1 MYILLKEIL
10 KDKINQKKLHDAKRL
25 IIEKNLFDY
34 DYYINQYPEVTEC
47 NMDLLDHYL
56 KIGYKEGK
64 NPSENFDT
72 DYYLRMYGDVRQSQ
86 LNPLEHYVLYGLKE
100 GRKCTT
106 KLNDEQ
112 INHIKEI
119 AIQEGLFDEE
129 YYRNQDTLLK
139 DADIDLFRHYLYV
152 GSDEGLNPSQNFDT
166 IFYNLNYKDSNRDK
180 LNPLVHYILE
190 VDDEEVP
197 TRMQL
202 TDEQVNKCV
211 SIIDDSNTFDDEYYL
226 EQNPDLLDENVN
238 LIEHYVTEG
247 YFDCYNPTRLFDTEY
262 YFKNNPDI
270 RAFAE
275 NPYVHYITNGKREGR
290 SAYKTKTVIAE
301 EQSRIDELEEQIKI
315 IEQSGLFDEEYYLNK
330 YEEAKYSLEGPIYH
344 YLTKGAKKGYN
355 PSKDFSTNYYLY
367 ANDDVKK
374 LGINPLIHY
383 ITVGLNEGRSRTIK
397 YLNDTSKQYYCNQ
410 IEEHIKQTGYTKY
423 SADAPYVS
431 IIMLNRDGR
440 EHLIRLFK
448 TFKERTNYPNYE
460 IIIVDNNSQ
469 DDSKEIIKQQ
479 TALPIVLIENKINKT
494 FSEANNQA
502 VEVAKGQYLLF
513 LNNDVEVFDGWLNHL
528 MDTALS
534 NKNIAAVGSRLIYPD
549 STESIYNKTKSYTIQ
564 HAGIVFRQENGSIKP
579 YNKDNGIP
587 YDLKQTQIEER
598 VAVTAASL
606 LVEKSKYLEVG
617 GFDNRYNYGYED
629 VDLCLKFYKKGYK
642 NYYNPNSILFHYEF
656 GTQETN
662 EKQIVKN
669 RRLNNLE
676 VFNKKWNTW
685 LKREVLNDKVT
696 KRQLFTDQKLKIAL
710 TVTEKGVNA
719 QAGDYFTALG
729 LSDQLNNMGY
739 ETKFYAMRSANTDSD
754 WYKLDEDIDVVISL
768 LDRYDLNKIEC
779 NNKLL
784 IKVAWVRNWI
794 ERWVEQEY
802 FEDFDMILASSKKAV
817 DYIRQNTGFLPTL
830 FPIASDT
837 NMFSQQT
844 NTPDD
849 KYSCDYCFTG
859 SYWDADRQIIQCL
872 SPEDIDY
879 KFNLYGAN
887 WNKIPGLS
895 KYHKGFIKYNE
906 LPSIYA
912 STKLVIDDANHVTI
926 EYGSVN
932 SRVFDSIAS
941 GRLVITNCTIGNQEL
956 FNGLLPEYHSK
967 EELTQQINYYLDNP
981 DKREEKIKQLQKIV
995 NQEHTYQI
1003 RAEKFIQLIREYV
1016 NSTKIIIKAP
1026 IPKSKNKNEW
1036 GDYHFGINLQREFI
1050 KRGCPSK
1057 IQLLDDWEKLDD
1069 GIYDI
1074 VIVLRGLSIY
1084 TPKSQH
1090 YNIMWNI
1097 SHPDDITFG
1106 EYEKYDK
1113 VYIAS
1118 TYWAEKI
1125 DELVNVDVEAL
1136 LQCTNPELFHK
1147 EYSQEYDTELLFV
1160 GNSRLIYRKI
1170 LKDLLPTEHKLDV
1183 YGAMWEGLIDDEY
1196 IKDEYIPNNQLH
1208 KAYSS
1213 TKILLNDHWDDMR
1226 EKGFISN
1233 RIFDAIACQ
1242 TVILTDHVRTIEDIF
1257 ADAVVYYDS
1266 PDELEDKID
1275 EALNIKNV
1283 DSKLIAE
1290 HTFSK
1295 RAEKIISDYKNSIE
1309 KVMDS

>member
-1 MYILLKEIL
+1 MYILLKEL
-10 KDKINQKKLHDAKRL
+10 FKDKINKKKQHDAKRL

-34 DYYINQYPEVTEC
+34 DYYINQYPELTEC
-47 NMDLLDHYL
+47 DMDLLDHYL
-56 KIGYKEGK
+56 QIGYKEGK
-64 NPSENFDT
+64 NPSDNFDT

-86 LNPLEHYVLYGLKE
+86 FNPLEHYVLYGIKE

-112 INHIKEI
+112 INNIKEI
-119 AIQEGLFDEE
+119 AIQKGLFDEE
-129 YYRNQDTLLK
+129 YYRSQDPLLK
-139 DADIDLFRHYLYV
+139 DADVDLFRHYLYL
-152 GSDEGLNPSQNFDT
+152 GADDGLNPSRNFDT
-166 IFYNLNYKDSNRDK
+166 VFYSFKYKELNRDK

-190 VDDEEVP
+190 ADEDMP
-197 TRMQL
+197 TVMQL
-202 TDEQVNKCV
+202 TPDQISNCV
-211 SIIDDSNTFDDEYYL
+211 DIIDDSNTFDEEYYL
-226 EQNPDLLDENVN
+226 EQNPQLLDENIN

-247 YFDCYNPTRLFDTEY
+247 YYDCYNPTRHFDTAY
-262 YFKNNPDI
+262 YFENNPDV

-275 NPYVHYITNGKREGR
+275 NPYVHYIANGRREGR
-290 SAYKTKTVIAE
+290 SAFKTKTVIAQ
-301 EQSRIDELEEQIKI
+301 EQSRQDELYEQVKI
-315 IEQSGLFDEEYYLNK
+315 IEESGLFDEEYYHDK
-330 YEEAKYSLEGPIYH
+330 YEDAKYSLEGSIYH
-344 YLTKGAKKGYN
+344 YLTKGVQKGYN
-355 PSKDFSTNYYLY
+355 PSGDFSTNYYLY
-367 ANDDVKK
+367 ANEDVKNSDM
-374 LGINPLIHY
+374 NPLIHY
-383 ITVGLNEGRSRTIK
+383 ITVGFDEGRSRTIK
-397 YLNDTSKQYYCNQ
+397 YMGDTTKQYYVNQ
-410 IEEHIKQTGYTKY
+410 IYEHIKRKGYTRY
-423 SADAPYVS
+423 SSDAPYVS

-440 EHLIRLFK
+440 EHLQRLFK

-460 IIIVDNNSQ
+460 LIIVDNNSQ
-469 DDSKEIIKQQ
+469 DDSIEIIKQQ
-479 TALPIVLIENKINKT
+479 TALPIVLIENKINKS

-502 VEVAKGQYLLF
+502 VDISKGEYLLF
-513 LNNDVEVFDGWLNHL
+513 LNNDTEVFDGWLNYL

-549 STESIYNKTKSYTIQ
+549 CTTSVYNKTKSYTIQ
-564 HAGIVFRQENGSIKP
+564 HAGIVFRQDKGSIKP

-587 YDLKQTQIEER
+587 YDLNQTEIEER
-598 VAVTAASL
+598 IAVTAASL

-617 GFDNRYNYGYED
+617 GFDDRYNYGYED
-629 VDLCLKFYKKGYK
+629 VDLCLKLYKKGYR

-676 VFNKKWNTW
+676 IFNRKWNTW
-685 LKREVLNDKVT
+685 LKREVLNDKIT
-696 KRQLFTDQKLKIAL
+696 KRKLFTDQRLKIAL
-710 TVTEKGVNA
+710 TVTEKGQNA

-739 ETKFYAMRSANTDSD
+739 ETKFYAMRSANADSD
-754 WYKLDEDIDVVISL
+754 WYNLDKDIDVVISL

-779 NNKLL
+779 ENKLL

-802 FEDFDMILASSKKAV
+802 FEDFDIILASSRKAI
-817 DYIRQNTGFLPTL
+817 DYIKDNTGFIPTL

-844 NTPDD
+844 NTKKDE
-849 KYSCDYCFTG
+849 YICDYCFTG

-872 SPEDIDY
+872 SPEDINY

-887 WNKIPGLS
+887 WNKIPALS
-895 KYHKGFIKYNE
+895 KYHRGFIRYDE

-941 GRLVITNCTIGNQEL
+941 GRLIITNCTIGNQEL
-956 FNGLLPEYHSK
+956 FDGLLPEYHSK
-967 EELTQQINYYLDNP
+967 EELTQQITYYLDNP
-981 DKREEKIKQLQKIV
+981 DKRDEKIKQLQDIV
-995 NQEHTYQI
+995 KKEHTYQI
-1003 RAEKFIQLIREYV
+1003 RAEKFIELLKEYV

-1026 IPKSKNKNEW
+1026 IPKDKDKNEW

-1050 KRGCPSK
+1050 RNDCPSK
-1057 IQLLDDWEKLDD
+1057 IQLLDDWDSLDD
-1069 GIYDI
+1069 GIYD
-1074 VIVLRGLSIY
+1074 VAIVLRGLSEY
-1084 TPKSQH
+1084 MPKSQH

-1118 TYWAEKI
+1118 TYWAQKI
-1125 DELVNVDVEAL
+1125 DSLVNADVEAL
-1136 LQCTNPELFHK
+1136 LQCTNPELFCR
-1147 EYSQEYDTELLFV
+1147 EYDSEYDTELLFV

-1183 YGAMWEGLIDDEY
+1183 YGAMWEGIIDDEY
-1196 IKDEYIPNNQLH
+1196 IKSEYIPNNQLY

-1213 TKILLNDHWDDMR
+1213 TKVLLNDHWDDMR

-1242 TVILTDHVRTIEDIF
+1242 SVVLTDHVRTIEDIF
-1257 ADAVVYYDS
+1257 ADAVVYYDT
-1266 PDELEDKID
+1266 PEELEDKIE
-1275 EALNIKNV
+1275 EALNITDV
-1283 DSKLIAE
+1283 DSKLIE
-1290 HTFSK
+1290 DHTFRK
-1295 RAEKIISDYKNSIE
+1295 RAEKIISDYKRFLE
-1309 KVMDS
+1309 KDEYMD